1 MIKQFQIINE
11 KTTELSRNSKAT
23 KHDFILQAIARGY
36 LWGKDDH
43 ERLRITGR
51 LIMKANAP
59 VKRSKDIEQQC
70 NGDPYHFLRQRLN
83 RTVLTLRAFEHLG
96 YEKPSYSS
104 IRRSYLFDAVDRP
117 VYEWIENVVK
127 DVLQY
132 IDTRY
137 LYIFVRQDICPEQ
150 QAVQAAHAV
159 YVSGANGTFGV
170 DPNYVHFVLIG
181 VPGLDELTEAWGK
194 FHHFTGHPFYE
205 GDMNDEMT
213 AFACGPVRQADR
225 HNFRDYKIL
234 KFKETTNG

>member
-1 MIKQFQIINE
+1 MFEQFKIINE
-11 KTTELSRNSKAT
+11 KTTELSRQAKAT
-23 KHDFILQAIARGY
+23 DRDFILQAIARGY

-43 ERLRITGR
+43 DRLRITGR

-59 VKRSKDIEQQC
+59 VQRPRDVEQQC
-70 NGDPYHFLRQRLN
+70 NGDPYHFLRLRLN
-83 RTVLTLRAFEHLG
+83 KTVLTLRAFEHLG

-104 IRRSYLFDAVDRP
+104 ISRCYLWNADQAVYD
-117 VYEWIENVVK
+117 WIETAVK
-127 DVLQY
+127 DVLQH

-159 YVSGANGTFGV
+159 YVSGANGTCGV

-181 VPGLDELTEAWGK
+181 VPGLEELTEAWRK
-194 FHHFTGHPFYE
+194 FYNFHGQPFFE

-234 KFKETTNG
+234 KFGS